1 MKSFKYTINGNVYK
15 VHINSVVDDIADV
28 EVNGTPYQV
37 KLEKP
42 AKKQMVTL
50 KRPAQAPTTA
60 SGDPVVTRPAAST
73 TQGAVKT
80 PLPGVILQVKCNVGD
95 TVKRGH
101 TLIEAVQYRPLLINT
116 YLKTCVLERDITDQ
130 DTKSDRDQ
138 KHRFKL
144 IFNRQEYKQQ
154 TYQNH
159 DEMSR
164 SSVVYTCIG
173 KEQL

>member
-15 VHINSVVDDIADV
+15 VHINSVVDDIAEL

-37 KLEKP
+37 KMEKP

-60 SGDPVVTRPAAST
+60 SGDPVVSRPAAST

-101 TLIEAVQYRPLLINT
+101 INADRDGKIIEIKVH
-116 YLKTCVLERDITDQ
+116 KGDSVLEGAD
-130 DTKSDRDQ
+130 
-138 KHRFKL
+138 L
-144 IFNRQEYKQQ
+144 
-154 TYQNH
+154 
-159 DEMSR
+159 
-164 SSVVYTCIG
+164 VVIG
-173 KEQL
+173 

>member
-60 SGDPVVTRPAAST
+60 SGDPVVSRPAAST

-95 TVKRGH
+95 TVKRGQ
-101 TLIEAVQYRPLLINT
+101 TLIILEAMKMENDIVAPQDGTVASINVT
-116 YLKTCVLERDITDQ
+116 AGQSVESGAVLATM
-130 DTKSDRDQ
+130 
-138 KHRFKL
+138 
-144 IFNRQEYKQQ
+144 N
-154 TYQNH
+154 
-159 DEMSR
+159 
-164 SSVVYTCIG
+164 
-173 KEQL
+173 

>member
-60 SGDPVVTRPAAST
+60 SGDHVVTRPAAST

-95 TVKRGH
+95 TVKRGQ
-101 TLIEAVQYRPLLINT
+101 TLIILEAMKMENNINADRDG
-116 YLKTCVLERDITDQ
+116 KIIEIKVHKGDSVLEGAD
-130 DTKSDRDQ
+130 
-138 KHRFKL
+138 L
-144 IFNRQEYKQQ
+144 
-154 TYQNH
+154 
-159 DEMSR
+159 
-164 SSVVYTCIG
+164 VVIG
-173 KEQL
+173 

>member
-73 TQGAVKT
+73 

-95 TVKRGH
+95 TVKRGQ
-101 TLIEAVQYRPLLINT
+101 TLIILEAMKMENNINADRDG
-116 YLKTCVLERDITDQ
+116 KIIEIKVHKGDSVLEGAD
-130 DTKSDRDQ
+130 
-138 KHRFKL
+138 L
-144 IFNRQEYKQQ
+144 
-154 TYQNH
+154 
-159 DEMSR
+159 
-164 SSVVYTCIG
+164 VVIG
-173 KEQL
+173 

>member
-60 SGDPVVTRPAAST
+60 SGDLVVTRPAAST

-95 TVKRGH
+95 TVKRGQ
-101 TLIEAVQYRPLLINT
+101 TLIILEAMKMENNINADRDG
-116 YLKTCVLERDITDQ
+116 KIIEIKVHKGDSVLEGAD
-130 DTKSDRDQ
+130 
-138 KHRFKL
+138 L
-144 IFNRQEYKQQ
+144 
-154 TYQNH
+154 
-159 DEMSR
+159 
-164 SSVVYTCIG
+164 VVIG
-173 KEQL
+173 